1 MSKGVIY
8 IMTTAV
14 TGLIKTGKTQ
24 TKNFQERMRF
34 LEANGYYNTVGLRRF
49 FAIEVE
55 DYDDKEGLLQEVFS
69 KHRVEESELFA
80 LDKDLVKRLLLS
92 FEGKVVFPENVDRE
106 KEFDEVTV
114 AKKQDALFTFY
125 RKGIKNGDIIHFID
139 DDSITA
145 KVIGDR
151 KVEYEGQ
158 EYLLSPLTYKIY
170 AERGH
175 LRDSGS
181 YQGARHWSYEG
192 VRLTKMKDV

>member
-1 MSKGVIY
+1 MKNGIIY

-14 TGLIKTGKTQ
+14 AGLIKIGKSN
-24 TKNFQERMRF
+24 TKNYQERMRF
-34 LEANGYYNTVGLRRF
+34 LEANGYYNTVGLKRF

-55 DYDDKEGLLQEVFS
+55 DYSDKEELLQEVFS

-92 FEGKVVFPENVDRE
+92 FEGRVIFPENVDRE
-106 KEFDEVTV
+106 KEFDEVTAV
-114 AKKQDALFTFY
+114 KKQDALFTFY
-125 RKGIKNGDIIHFID
+125 RKGMKNGDIIHFVD
-139 DDSITA
+139 DDSIVA

-170 AERGH
+170 EEKGH
-175 LRDSGS
+175 LRESGS
-181 YQGARHWSYEG
+181 YQGARHWSYKG